1 MDLSPTLHADPHALE
16 RRSQHR
22 RRSTDLIPT
31 PFGAEAWTPASS
43 AAFQSAAPQ
52 SASALLACL
61 LDEIDY
67 GMLLVTLD
75 GQLRYANR
83 SALKELQRGAPL
95 GLAQGKLTIGDAGD
109 LAVLRSAFEDA
120 RRARRRI
127 IVLGRNGNAVSLAV
141 LPLEGVGSEGQTM
154 ALLTFGKRRSCE
166 PLTITLFAQ
175 ALKVT
180 GAEAK
185 VLQALC
191 GGAKPEAVAAALGVA
206 VSTVRTHISS
216 LRNKTQTANIRELVA
231 QVAALPPVT
240 SAMNM
245 ALAH

>member
-1 MDLSPTLHADPHALE
+1 MDLSPTLHADPHAFE
-16 RRSQHR
+16 RRRQHR

-109 LAVLRSAFEDA
+109 EAVLRSAFEDA

-141 LPLEGVGSEGQTM
+141 LPLKNVGSEGQTM

-166 PLTITLFAQ
+166 SLTITLFAQ

-180 GAEAK
+180 GAEAR

-191 GGAKPEAVAAALGVA
+191 SGAKPEAVAAALGVA

>member
-1 MDLSPTLHADPHALE
+1 MELSPTELADLHAFEARHQP
-16 RRSQHR
+16 R
-22 RRSTDLIPT
+22 RRRTDQHPT
-31 PFGAEAWTPASS
+31 PFNAQAWRPVPS
-43 AAFQSAAPQ
+43 AALHSPTTQ
-52 SASALLACL
+52 SASALLACM

-83 SALKELQRGAPL
+83 SALKELRGGAPL
-95 GLAQGKLTIGDAGD
+95 GLAQGRLTLCDAGD
-109 LAVLRSAFEDA
+109 DAVLRSALEDA
-120 RRARRRI
+120 RRTRRRI
-127 IVLGRNGNAVSLAV
+127 IVLGRNGSAVSLAV
-141 LPLEGVGSEGQTM
+141 LPLTGGDSEGPTM

-166 PLTITLFAQ
+166 SLTIALFAQ

-180 GAEAK
+180 AAEAK

-191 GGAKPEAVAAALGVA
+191 GGAKPEAVAAELGVA
-206 VSTVRTHISS
+206 VSTVRTHIAS

-240 SAMNM
+240 SALKM
-245 ALAH
+245 AMAH